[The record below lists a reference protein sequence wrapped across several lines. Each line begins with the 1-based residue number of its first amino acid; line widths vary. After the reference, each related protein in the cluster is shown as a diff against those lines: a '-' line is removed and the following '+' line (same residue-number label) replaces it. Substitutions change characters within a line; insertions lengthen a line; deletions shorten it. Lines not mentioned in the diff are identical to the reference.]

1 MVDWLQIG
9 RWKERQEYEEGVGKC
24 YGEEYGSVMEEYGNV
39 MEEYGK
45 VRKNYGKV
53 RKVL

>member
-1 MVDWLQIG
+1 MKKVLESATEKSYG
-9 RWKERQEYEEGVGKC
+9 RVWKSM
-24 YGEEYGSVMEEYGNV
+24 EEYGSV

>member
-1 MVDWLQIG
+1 LDGGKKDKSMKKVLESATEKSMEVL
-9 RWKERQEYEEGVGKC
+9 WK
-24 YGEEYGSVMEEYGNV
+24 S